1 VDRRGFGSY
10 KFLAAPIPAVR
21 FFYLKI
27 NRFIPDK
34 IYTNNPSHTLAYS
47 STMNGVKPEIKLQKG
62 SLNSGGISSLNA
74 QKSPA
79 LALSSKDIKKDN
91 DVLFSTPK
99 KYVKVM
105 DENSEI
111 KIPGQA
117 SPSNKSN
124 IDPSEI
130 SFGES
135 PIENTEKKSTATR
148 ASKTSN
154 VGDSTSKKSRH
165 GHTSRTSIRRKKTPV
180 KGLSKSV
187 VDCSMDII
195 SNIILKK
202 LADAFKLLSN
212 SAAGPTQL
220 QIKKSPINILKSI
233 GNTSKKIQNSTIG
246 VPGNSPK
253 IPAGLTDPRNI
264 ELTVP
269 TKTTFNAKNEDA
281 ISEQEDE
288 DVGVGTF
295 GMQSRQSEAN
305 LEIGVGNNK
314 TSVTKFTPNN
324 YNERELLEKD
334 TL

>member
-1 VDRRGFGSY
+1 
-10 KFLAAPIPAVR
+10 
-21 FFYLKI
+21 
-27 NRFIPDK
+27 
-34 IYTNNPSHTLAYS
+34 
-47 STMNGVKPEIKLQKG
+47 MNGVKPEIKLRKG
-62 SLNSGGISSLNA
+62 SLNLGSTTSLTA
-74 QKSPA
+74 KKSPA
-79 LALSSKDIKKDN
+79 LALSSNDIKKNN
-91 DVLFSTPK
+91 DLAFTTPK
-99 KYVKVM
+99 KYVKVI
-105 DENSEI
+105 DANSEI

-117 SPSNKSN
+117 SPSDISN

-135 PIENTEKKSTATR
+135 PIENTEKKSTVTR

-154 VGDSTSKKSRH
+154 VGDSTSKKSRN
-165 GHTSRTSIRRKKTPV
+165 GHTSRTSVRRKKTPV

-195 SNIILKK
+195 SNIILNK
-202 LADAFKLLSN
+202 LGDAFKLLAN
-212 SAAGPTQL
+212 SVAGPTQL

-233 GNTSKKIQNSTIG
+233 GNSSRKIQNSTIG

-253 IPAGLTDPRNI
+253 IPAGLTDPKNI

-269 TKTTFNAKNEDA
+269 TTNNFNAKNEDA
-281 ISEQEDE
+281 ISEGEEE

-295 GMQSRQSEAN
+295 GMQSRQSEAD

-314 TSVTKFTPNN
+314 TSVTTFTPNN